1 MNDDGDD
8 KNMKTKD
15 RIAKYKELLKS
26 IEEKEK
32 QENEEKIDVEVTWE
46 PGKFNLNLE
55 ISHAKY
61 YCFIIP

>member
-1 MNDDGDD
+1 MDDDDD

-46 PGKFNLNLE
+46 PGKFSN
-55 ISHAKY
+55 
-61 YCFIIP
+61 